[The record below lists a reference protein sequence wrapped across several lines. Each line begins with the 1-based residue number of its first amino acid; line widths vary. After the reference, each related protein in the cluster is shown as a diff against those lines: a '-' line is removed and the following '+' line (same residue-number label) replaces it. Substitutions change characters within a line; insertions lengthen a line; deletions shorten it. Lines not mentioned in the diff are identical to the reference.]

1 MQVLKFGGS
10 SVADATRM
18 SQVLDI
24 VLAAAAK
31 DRVILVSSAISGCT
45 DALLAIGAEKD
56 AERRAQQIE
65 TLRRRH
71 RAIAQRLFTG
81 AERREMEAELDGLFA
96 ELAAADP
103 EQCVTFGELFS
114 TRILAR
120 KFACEG
126 VATQWLDSRKL
137 VRTLGGIVA
146 EGLTYG
152 LIQSAVQAAPEVRLF
167 VAPGFIASDGD
178 GRPTTLGR
186 GGSDYSAALYAAGA
200 KASTLEIWT
209 DVPGMMTANPKVV
222 PAAVTIPDISYKAAL
237 ALAEN
242 GAKVLYAPTVKP
254 AMEAGI
260 AFSIR
265 NTFDPRHPGT
275 LVSGRPAVGEGEWMG
290 VTSRTL
296 ADRGESVVCLVGEA
310 IVSRVSAAGRIRAAL
325 SEAGIQ
331 PLGEVTGEGDLFF
344 IRVRPTVEQAAVGA
358 IHHEFFESRAVTV
371 IPVFIAGFGAVGREL
386 VRLIGLSAGRIA
398 ARRGRS
404 IRIIG
409 LSNSRR
415 FAIDLR
421 GIRPETAA
429 QSLEAGESAEGGAFV
444 EAVLSAAPRGSVFV
458 DCTNDNLLYQHYTAL
473 FRGGISIVS
482 SNRRSLALPFVQYAA
497 LRTEA
502 RQNGAFFRY
511 DTTVGNAL
519 PILESIASDANCSD
533 GIESIEA
540 VVSCTLNY
548 IITGYDGV
556 KRDSLATLLRRA
568 QDEGLTE
575 SDPRTDLG
583 GQDVLRKLLILA
595 REAGVPLEAD
605 DVEIVPML
613 GPEFFDCPLE
623 EFYTRLAGYE
633 PQFIAREAEL
643 DEAGQRQR
651 FVASL
656 RRDPSARHGY
666 KAEIKMQRVG
676 PESPFYWI
684 SGTENVTVI
693 RSEYSAPLV
702 IKGAGEGVRLAATG
716 IIKDILM

>member
-18 SQVLDI
+18 SRVIDI
-24 VLAAAAK
+24 VQAALAK

-45 DALLAIGAEKD
+45 DALIAIGQEQDPAAK
-56 AERRAQQIE
+56 AQQIE
-65 TLRRRH
+65 ALRRRH
-71 RAIAQRLFTG
+71 HAIATRLFTG
-81 AERREMEAELDGLFA
+81 AERRDMLSELDALFEELEAA
-96 ELAAADP
+96 EP
-103 EQCVTFGELFS
+103 EACVTFGELFS

-120 KFACEG
+120 KFACED
-126 VATQWLDSRKL
+126 VPTLWLDSRRL
-137 VRTLGGIVA
+137 VRTLGGVVA
-146 EGLTYG
+146 EGLTYANI
-152 LIQSAVQAAPEVRLF
+152 LQAVQAAPDVRLF

-178 GRPTTLGR
+178 GRVTTLGR

-200 KASTLEIWT
+200 RASSLEIWT
-209 DVPGMMTANPKVV
+209 DVPGIMTANPKVV
-222 PAAVTIPDISYKAAL
+222 PAAVSIPDISYKAAL
-237 ALAEN
+237 TLAEN

-275 LVSGRPAVGEGEWMG
+275 LVSGRPPVKEGEWMG
-290 VTSRTL
+290 VTSLTH
-296 ADRGESVVCLVGEA
+296 ADKGESVVCLVGEA
-310 IVSRVSAAGRIRAAL
+310 VASRASAAGRILAAL

-331 PLGEVTGEGDLFF
+331 PLGGVTGEGDAFF

-358 IHHEFFESRAVTV
+358 IHREFFEHRAVTV
-371 IPVFIAGFGAVGREL
+371 IPVFIAGYGAVGHEL
-386 VRLIGLSAGRIA
+386 VRLVGLSADRIA

-404 IRIIG
+404 IRIVG
-409 LSNSRR
+409 LSDSKR
-415 FAIDLR
+415 FVIDLR
-421 GIRPETAA
+421 GIRPD
-429 QSLEAGESAEGGAFV
+429 EAGRRLESGADAAGGAYID
-444 EAVLSAAPRGSVFV
+444 AVLAAAPRGAVFV
-458 DCTNDNLLYQHYTAL
+458 DCTNDHHLHERYAEL
-473 FRGGISIVS
+473 FRGGLSIVT
-482 SNRRSLALPFVQYAA
+482 SNRRSLALPYVQYAA
-497 LRTEA
+497 LKAEA

-548 IITGYDGV
+548 IITGYDGA
-556 KRDSLATLLRRA
+556 RRESLATLLRRA

-583 GQDVLRKLLILA
+583 GKDVLRKLLILA
-595 REAGVPLEAD
+595 REAGVALEAD

-623 EFYTRLAGYE
+623 DFYRRLAEYE

-643 DEAGQRQR
+643 DAAGQRQR

-656 RRDPSARHGY
+656 RRDPAARHGY
-666 KAEIKMQRVG
+666 RAEIKMQRVG
-676 PESPFYWI
+676 PDSPFYWI
-684 SGTENVTVI
+684 SGTENVTVV

>member
-18 SQVLDI
+18 SQVIDI
-24 VLAAAAK
+24 VLAAAER
-31 DRVILVSSAISGCT
+31 DRCVLVSSAVSGCT
-45 DALLAIGAEKD
+45 DALLAIGAEND
-56 AERRAQQIE
+56 PACRAQQIDA
-65 TLRRRH
+65 LRRRH
-71 RAIAQRLFTG
+71 HLIARRLFTG
-81 AERREMEAELDGLFA
+81 AERREMIAELDGLFE
-96 ELAAADP
+96 ELAAAEP
-103 EQCVTFGELFS
+103 EACVTFGELFS

-120 KFACEG
+120 KLACEG

-146 EGLTYG
+146 EGLTYNG
-152 LIQSAVQAAPEVRLF
+152 IAAAVAAAPDVRIF

-178 GRPTTLGR
+178 GRVTTLGR
-186 GGSDYSAALYAAGA
+186 GGSDYSAALYAAATRAGV
-200 KASTLEIWT
+200 LEIWT
-209 DVPGMMTANPKVV
+209 DVPGMMTANPKAV
-222 PAAVTIPDISYKAAL
+222 PSAVTIPDISYKAAL
-237 ALAEN
+237 TLAEN
-242 GAKVLYAPTVKP
+242 GAKVLYAPTVGP

-265 NTFDPRHPGT
+265 NSFDPKHPGT
-275 LVSGRPAVGEGEWMG
+275 LVSGRPDVKAGSWMG
-290 VTSRTL
+290 VTSRNL
-296 ADRGESVVCLVGEA
+296 PDKGESVVCLVGESVPGRA
-310 IVSRVSAAGRIRAAL
+310 SAADRIRAAL

-331 PLGEVTGEGDLFF
+331 PLGEVSGEGDAFY

-358 IHHEFFESRAVTV
+358 LHREFFEQRAVTV
-371 IPVFIAGFGAVGREL
+371 IPVFIAGFGAVGHEL
-386 VRLIGLSAGRIA
+386 VRLIGLSADRIA
-398 ARRGRS
+398 RRRGRS

-409 LSNSRR
+409 LSDSSR
-415 FAIDLR
+415 FVVDLR
-421 GIRPETAA
+421 GIRPE
-429 QSLEAGESAEGGAFV
+429 EAGTRLQGGERAAGGAFID
-444 EAVLSAAPRGSVFV
+444 AVLAAAPRGSVFV
-458 DCTNDNLLYQHYTAL
+458 DCTDDHHLHLRYAEL
-473 FRGGISIVS
+473 FRHGVGIVT

-497 LRTEA
+497 LKAEA

-548 IITGYDGV
+548 IITGYDGAL
-556 KRDSLATLLRRA
+556 RESLATLLRRA

-575 SDPRTDLG
+575 ADPRTDLG
-583 GQDVLRKLLILA
+583 GKDVLRKLLILA
-595 REAGVPLEAD
+595 REAGVALEAE

-623 EFYTRLAGYE
+623 EFYRRLAEYE

-643 DEAGQRQR
+643 DAAGERQR

-656 RRDPSARHGY
+656 RRDPAARLGY
-666 KAEIKMQRVG
+666 RAEIKMQRVG

-684 SGTENVTVI
+684 SGTENVTVV

>member
-18 SQVLDI
+18 SRVLDI
-24 VLAAAAK
+24 VLAAAQK

-45 DALLAIGAEKD
+45 DALIAIGAETDPAAK
-56 AERRAQQIE
+56 AQQVE
-65 TLRRRH
+65 ALRVRH
-71 RAIAQRLFTG
+71 HAIAQRLFTG
-81 AERREMEAELDGLFA
+81 AERAEMLSELDALFA
-96 ELAAADP
+96 ELAAAEP
-103 EQCVTFGELFS
+103 EACVTFGELFS

-120 KFACEG
+120 KAACEG

-146 EGLTYG
+146 EGQTYAN
-152 LIQSAVQAAPEVRLF
+152 IASAVQAAPEVRLF

-178 GRPTTLGR
+178 GRVTTLGR
-186 GGSDYSAALYAAGA
+186 GGSDYSAALFAAGA
-200 KASTLEIWT
+200 RASVLELWT

-242 GAKVLYAPTVKP
+242 GAKVLYAPTVGP
-254 AMEAGI
+254 AMAAGI

-265 NTFDPRHPGT
+265 NTFDPVHPGT
-275 LVSGRPAVGEGEWMG
+275 LVSGRPAVKEGAWMG

-296 ADRGESVVCLVGEA
+296 PERGESVVCLVGEG
-310 IVSRVSAAGRIRAAL
+310 VSSRAGAAGRIRSAL
-325 SEAGIQ
+325 AEAGIL
-331 PLGEVTGEGDLFF
+331 PLGEVTGEGDCFF

-358 IHHEFFESRAVTV
+358 IHREFFEHRAVTV
-371 IPVFIAGFGAVGREL
+371 IPVFIAGYGAVGHEL
-386 VRLIGLSAGRIA
+386 VRLIGLSADRIA
-398 ARRGRS
+398 RRRGRS
-404 IRIIG
+404 IRIVG
-409 LSNSRR
+409 LSDSRR
-415 FAIDLR
+415 FVVDLR
-421 GIRPETAA
+421 GISPEDAGA
-429 QSLEAGESAEGGAFV
+429 RLAGGESAADGAFID
-444 EAVLSAAPRGSVFV
+444 AVLATAQRGAVFV
-458 DCTNDNLLYQHYTAL
+458 DCTNDHHLHGCYAEL
-473 FRGGISIVS
+473 FRGGLNIVT
-482 SNRRSLALPFVQYAA
+482 SNRRSLALPYVQYAA
-497 LRTEA
+497 LKAEA

-548 IITGYDGV
+548 IITSYDGAL
-556 KRDSLATLLRRA
+556 RDSFATLLRRA

-583 GQDVLRKLLILA
+583 GKDVLRKLLILA
-595 REAGVPLEAD
+595 REAGVSLEAD

-623 EFYTRLAGYE
+623 EFYRRLTEYE
-633 PQFIAREAEL
+633 PQFVAREAEL
-643 DEAGQRQR
+643 DAAGQRQR

-656 RRDPSARHGY
+656 RRDPAARHGY
-666 KAEIKMQRVG
+666 RAEIKMQRVG

-684 SGTENVTVI
+684 NGTENVTVV

>member
-18 SQVLDI
+18 SQVIDI
-24 VLAAAAK
+24 VLAAVAK
-31 DRVILVSSAISGCT
+31 DRVILVCSAISGCT
-45 DALLAIGAEKD
+45 DALIAIGAEGNP
-56 AERRAQQIE
+56 ERKAQQIE
-65 TLRRRH
+65 ALRRRH
-71 RAIAQRLFTG
+71 HAIARRLFTG
-81 AERREMEAELDGLFA
+81 AERREMLTELDGLFE
-96 ELAAADP
+96 ELAAAAP
-103 EQCVTFGELFS
+103 EACVTFGELFS

-120 KFACEG
+120 KFACED
-126 VATQWLDSRKL
+126 VATQWLDSREL

-152 LIQSAVQAAPEVRLF
+152 KIEAAVQASPGVRLF

-186 GGSDYSAALYAAGA
+186 GGSDYSAALFAAGA
-200 KASTLEIWT
+200 RASTLEIWT
-209 DVPGMMTANPKVV
+209 DVPGMMTANPKVI

-275 LVSGRPAVGEGEWMG
+275 LVSGRPAVKEGEWMG

-296 ADRGESVVCLVGEA
+296 ADKGESVVCLAGEA
-310 IVSRVSAAGRIRAAL
+310 IASRASAAGRIRAAL
-325 SEAGIQ
+325 AEAGIQ
-331 PLGEVTGEGDLFF
+331 PLGDVTGEGDVFF

-371 IPVFIAGFGAVGREL
+371 IPVFIAGFGAVGQEL

-415 FAIDLR
+415 YVIDLR
-421 GIRPETAA
+421 GIRPEEAA
-429 QSLEAGESAEGGAFV
+429 QRLEAGESAADGAFFD
-444 EAVLSAAPRGSVFV
+444 AVLAAAPRGSVFV
-458 DCTNDNLLYQHYTAL
+458 DCTNDHHLHQHYAAL
-473 FRGGISIVS
+473 FRGGISIVT

-497 LRTEA
+497 LKSEA

-511 DTTVGNAL
+511 DTTVGNSL

-548 IITGYDGV
+548 IITNYDGAR
-556 KRDSLATLLRRA
+556 RDSFATLLRQA

-583 GQDVLRKLLILA
+583 GKDVLRKLLILS
-595 REAGVPLEAD
+595 REAGVALEAD

-623 EFYTRLAGYE
+623 EFYQRLTCYE

-643 DEAGQRQR
+643 DAAGQRQR

-656 RRDPSARHGY
+656 RRDPAARHGY
-666 KAEIKMQRVG
+666 RAEIKMQRVG

-684 SGTENVTVI
+684 SGTENVTVV

>member
-1 MQVLKFGGS
+1 M
-10 SVADATRM
+10 ADATRM

-24 VLAAAAK
+24 VLAAAEK
-31 DRVILVSSAISGCT
+31 DRVILVCSAISGCT
-45 DALLAIGAEKD
+45 DALIAIGAEQD
-56 AERRAQQIE
+56 PAGRARQIE

-71 RAIAQRLFTG
+71 HAIARRLFTG
-81 AERREMEAELDGLFA
+81 AERREMIAELDGLFE
-96 ELAAADP
+96 ELAAAPAQD
-103 EQCVTFGELFS
+103 CVTFGELFS
-114 TRILAR
+114 TRILSR
-120 KFACEG
+120 KAACEG
-126 VATQWLDSRKL
+126 VRTQWLDSRKL
-137 VRTLGGIVA
+137 VRTVGGIVA
-146 EGLTYG
+146 EGLTYSG
-152 LIQSAVQAAPEVRLF
+152 IAAAVAAAQDVQLF
-167 VAPGFIASDGD
+167 VAPGFIASDGE
-178 GRPTTLGR
+178 GRVTTLGR

-200 KASTLEIWT
+200 RASVLEIWT

-237 ALAEN
+237 TLAEN
-242 GAKVLYAPTVKP
+242 GAKVLYAPTVGP
-254 AMEAGI
+254 AMDAGI
-260 AFSIR
+260 AFAIR

-275 LVSGRPAVGEGEWMG
+275 LVSGRPGVKEGAWMG

-296 ADRGESVVCLVGEA
+296 SEKGESVVCLVGEG
-310 IVSRVSAAGRIRAAL
+310 ISGRSSAAGRIRSAL
-325 SEAGIQ
+325 AEAGIQ
-331 PLGEVTGEGDLFF
+331 PLGEVTGEDDAFF

-358 IHHEFFESRAVTV
+358 IHREFFEHRAVTV
-371 IPVFIAGFGAVGREL
+371 IPVFIAGYGAVGHEL
-386 VRLIGLSAGRIA
+386 VRLIGLSADRIER
-398 ARRGRS
+398 RRGRS
-404 IRIIG
+404 IRIVG
-409 LSNSRR
+409 LSDSRR
-415 FAIDLR
+415 FTVDLR
-421 GIRPETAA
+421 GICPEEAESRL
-429 QSLEAGESAEGGAFV
+429 QAGESAADGAFID
-444 EAVLSAAPRGSVFV
+444 AVLATAQRGAVFV
-458 DCTNDNLLYQHYTAL
+458 DCTDDHHLHLRYAEL
-473 FRGGISIVS
+473 FRGGLGIVT

-497 LRTEA
+497 LKAEA

-533 GIESIEA
+533 GIEAIEA

-548 IITGYDGV
+548 IITEYDGA
-556 KRDSLATLLRRA
+556 RRESLATLLRRA

-583 GQDVLRKLLILA
+583 GKDVLRKLLILA
-595 REAGVPLEAD
+595 REAGVPLEAE

-623 EFYTRLAGYE
+623 EFYRRLSEYE
-633 PQFIAREAEL
+633 PKFVAREAEL
-643 DEAGQRQR
+643 DAAGQRQR

-666 KAEIKMQRVG
+666 RAEIKMQRVG

-684 SGTENVTVI
+684 RGTENVTVV

>member
-18 SQVLDI
+18 SRVLDI

-31 DRVILVSSAISGCT
+31 DRVILVCSAISGCT
-45 DALLAIGAEKD
+45 DALLAIGAD
-56 AERRAQQIE
+56 GDPERKAQQIE
-65 TLRRRH
+65 ALRRRH
-71 RAIAQRLFTG
+71 HDIARRLFTG
-81 AERREMEAELDGLFA
+81 AERREMLTELDALFE
-96 ELAAADP
+96 ELAAAEP
-103 EQCVTFGELFS
+103 ELCVTFGELLS

-120 KFACEG
+120 KFACED
-126 VATQWLDSRKL
+126 VPTQWLDSRQL
-137 VRTLGGIVA
+137 VRTLGGVVA

-152 LIQSAVQAAPEVRLF
+152 LIASAVQAAPEVRLF

-200 KASTLEIWT
+200 KASALEIWT

-275 LVSGRPAVGEGEWMG
+275 LVSGRPAVKEGEWMG

-296 ADRGESVVCLVGEA
+296 ADKGESVVCLVGES
-310 IVSRVSAAGRIRAAL
+310 IPSRASGAGRIRAAL
-325 SEAGIQ
+325 AEAGIQ
-331 PLGEVTGEGDLFF
+331 PLGDVTGSGDLFF
-344 IRVRPTVEQAAVGA
+344 IRVRPTVEQAAVSA

-371 IPVFIAGFGAVGREL
+371 IPVFIAGFGAVGQEL

-415 FAIDLR
+415 FVVDLR
-421 GIRPETAA
+421 GIKPE
-429 QSLEAGESAEGGAFV
+429 EAGGRLETGEPAAGGAFID
-444 EAVLSAAPRGSVFV
+444 AVLAAAPRGAVFV
-458 DCTNDNLLYQHYTAL
+458 DCTGDHHLHERYAEL
-473 FRGGISIVS
+473 FRGGINIVT

-497 LRTEA
+497 LKAEA

-511 DTTVGNAL
+511 DTTVGNSL

-548 IITGYDGV
+548 IITGYDGAL
-556 KRDSLATLLRRA
+556 RDSLATLLRRA

-583 GQDVLRKLLILA
+583 GKDVLRKLLILA
-595 REAGVPLEAD
+595 REAGVALEAD

-613 GPEFFDCPLE
+613 GPEFFDCPLP
-623 EFYTRLAGYE
+623 EFYEKLAEYE
-633 PQFIAREAEL
+633 PQFVAREAEL
-643 DEAGQRQR
+643 DAAGQRQR

-666 KAEIKMQRVG
+666 RAEIKMQRVG

-684 SGTENVTVI
+684 SGTENVTVV

>member
-18 SQVLDI
+18 SRVIDI
-24 VLAAAAK
+24 VQAALAK

-45 DALLAIGAEKD
+45 DALIAIGQEQDPAAK
-56 AERRAQQIE
+56 AQQIE
-65 TLRRRH
+65 ALRRRH
-71 RAIAQRLFTG
+71 HAIATRLFTG
-81 AERREMEAELDGLFA
+81 AERRDMLSELDALFEELEAA
-96 ELAAADP
+96 EP
-103 EQCVTFGELFS
+103 EACVTFGELFS

-120 KFACEG
+120 KFACED
-126 VATQWLDSRKL
+126 VPTLWLDSRRL
-137 VRTLGGIVA
+137 VRTLGGVVA
-146 EGLTYG
+146 EGLTYANI
-152 LIQSAVQAAPEVRLF
+152 LQAVQAAPDVRLF

-178 GRPTTLGR
+178 GRVTTLGR

-200 KASTLEIWT
+200 RASSLEIWT
-209 DVPGMMTANPKVV
+209 DVPGIMTANPKVV
-222 PAAVTIPDISYKAAL
+222 PAAVSIPDIAYTAAL
-237 ALAEN
+237 TLAEN

-275 LVSGRPAVGEGEWMG
+275 LVSGRPPVKEGEWMG
-290 VTSRTL
+290 VTSLTH
-296 ADRGESVVCLVGEA
+296 ADKGESVVCLVGEA
-310 IVSRVSAAGRIRAAL
+310 VSSRASASGRILAAL

-331 PLGEVTGEGDLFF
+331 PLGGVTGEGDAFF

-358 IHHEFFESRAVTV
+358 IHREFFEHRAVTV
-371 IPVFIAGFGAVGREL
+371 IPVFIAGYGAVGHEL
-386 VRLIGLSAGRIA
+386 VRLIGLSADRIA

-404 IRIIG
+404 IRIVG
-409 LSNSRR
+409 LSDSRHYV
-415 FAIDLR
+415 IDLR
-421 GIRPETAA
+421 GIRPD
-429 QSLEAGESAEGGAFV
+429 EAGRRLESGADAAGGAYID
-444 EAVLSAAPRGSVFV
+444 AVLAAAPRGAVFV
-458 DCTNDNLLYQHYTAL
+458 DCTNDHHLHERYAEL
-473 FRGGISIVS
+473 FRGGLSIVT
-482 SNRRSLALPFVQYAA
+482 SNRRSLALPYVQYAA
-497 LRTEA
+497 LKAEA

-548 IITGYDGV
+548 IITGYDGA
-556 KRDSLATLLRRA
+556 RRESLATLLRRA

-583 GQDVLRKLLILA
+583 GKDVLRKLLILA

-623 EFYTRLAGYE
+623 DFYRRLAEYE

-643 DEAGQRQR
+643 DAAGQRQR

-656 RRDPSARHGY
+656 RRDPAARHGY
-666 KAEIKMQRVG
+666 RAEIKMQRVG
-676 PESPFYWI
+676 PDSPFYWI
-684 SGTENVTVI
+684 SGTENVTVV